1 MRRLLAGALAFFSAL
16 MLVLASVA
24 WWTTATALDT
34 PRFVAI
40 AGPVIDQAPVQAA
53 VSTALADQLT
63 SLVGLP
69 QLRPA
74 VRGEVASIVAGP
86 TFRAL
91 WYASVTVAHS
101 DVVAALTGP
110 AGSGPTV
117 SGSSGTVSVDLVQVV
132 AQVLHALPPSVAAV
146 LGHGRTLAQPAGQTS
161 AQVRTEIAAYLG
173 QPLPPGFGTVP
184 VASTTTLDRARTAVQ
199 VLNGSV
205 LVLGAI
211 GVLALLAALVVSP
224 RRLRTIGQV
233 ALWGA
238 VMTALA
244 YFALDRFGAMAATA
258 VPAGPVSPAVS
269 AVVQALF
276 DSLRAPTVVIC
287 VAAVVVAVVTRLPG
301 RAR

>member
-1 MRRLLAGALAFFSAL
+1 
-16 MLVLASVA
+16 
-24 WWTTATALDT
+24 
-34 PRFVAI
+34 
-40 AGPVIDQAPVQAA
+40 
-53 VSTALADQLT
+53 
-63 SLVGLP
+63 
-69 QLRPA
+69 
-74 VRGEVASIVAGP
+74 
-86 TFRAL
+86 
-91 WYASVTVAHS
+91 
-101 DVVAALTGP
+101 
-110 AGSGPTV
+110 
-117 SGSSGTVSVDLVQVV
+117 
-132 AQVLHALPPSVAAV
+132 
-146 LGHGRTLAQPAGQTS
+146 
-161 AQVRTEIAAYLG
+161 
-173 QPLPPGFGTVP
+173 
-184 VASTTTLDRARTAVQ
+184 
-199 VLNGSV
+199 V